1 MLQYCRP
8 GDMRNLHA
16 ESCKLMSSS
25 PQHITDHG
33 VRLAEKIF
41 NLPDVVKETYRDTH
55 GVSSAASEHHHKN
68 ESTTDHEQTSHVG
81 GGCSVIASSACAPQ
95 PSPAE
100 RDRNTGSQQ
109 EGVAGDGKAAA
120 AASSPPVPTVADAAA
135 DSCSAFQKT
144 MALVKQSGFYHGS
157 LTMVGAKRLLKRASV
172 GSFLLRDSSVSDFV
186 LSLSVKT
193 ARGTTSLR
201 IHFKNGAFLFD
212 CLDTAQSALPSFPC
226 ILNLIEHY
234 VECSRTNRQRCMF
247 LESSGRKDT
256 PVLLLKPFMTRPQ
269 DLKHLARVR
278 LNQLL
283 SEENKRRLLL
293 FMKPEIETFLLEYP
307 CKV

>member
-109 EGVAGDGKAAA
+109 EGVAGDGKVA